1 MFLIWHILVLANSV
15 LYRMLI
21 GHAHSS
27 PFMEWKNL
35 GIATIKHAAR
45 APNVFWNLLEDQK
58 AANFI
63 YITSSNFVTISHT
76 NYWDEVNSW
85 KSLWKFWTSP
95 LYVPGYWESISTEAR
110 VKTLSQILGNNIGNR
125 GRGLGSEFMWGIVDN
140 WPKISLRN
148 FTLKLACLLRLI
160 QQKIVIK
167 KSMCIVQILAYVFVR
182 MISI

>member
-27 PFMEWKNL
+27 PFMEWQNL
-35 GIATIKHAAR
+35 GITTLKHAAR
-45 APNVFWNLLEDQK
+45 APNAFWNLLEDQK
-58 AANFI
+58 AASFI
-63 YITSSNFVTISHT
+63 TISHT
-76 NYWDEVNSW
+76 NYWDQVNSW

-95 LYVPGYWESISTEAR
+95 LYVPGYWESISTESCA
-110 VKTLSQILGNNIGNR
+110 KTLSQILGNNIGNR
-125 GRGLGSEFMWGIVDN
+125 GRRLGSEFMWGIVDN
-140 WPKISLRN
+140 WPKTSLRN

-160 QQKIVIK
+160 QQKILIK
-167 KSMCIVQILAYVFVR
+167 KSMCIVQLLAYVFVR